1 MKLKRIRLFILFILI
16 INTLF
21 SAAQEKQYDRDTYL
35 AEVGIT
41 GGGSYYIGDA
51 NKQLFYNMQ
60 PSYGILL
67 RYVLNNRIAFRAELN
82 STTIKGD
89 FLYSNSTYKLNN
101 PVYSG
106 DLNAEY
112 NFFDL
117 ERNQFNRFSK
127 IYSPYIFLGLG
138 MMNYSYNH
146 KDRYKPHYA
155 FGMGMKLLLT
165 DRLNL
170 NLQWSNKLLLSSQL
184 EGIPALNNPGN
195 LNGSNF
201 LNNDLLST
209 VTIAVTYSFWTKK
222 CNCLNANAKP

>member
-67 RYVLNNRIAFRAELN
+67 RYVLNNRIALRAELN
-82 STTIKGD
+82 STAIKGD
-89 FLYSNSTYKLNN
+89 FLYSNPTYKLNN
-101 PVYSG
+101 SVYSG
-106 DLNAEY
+106 DVNAEY

-117 ERNQFNRFSK
+117 ENNQLNRFSK
-127 IYSPYIFLGLG
+127 IFSPYIFAGLG

-146 KDRYKPHYA
+146 QNQYKPHFS
-155 FGMGMKLLLT
+155 FGVGMKLLLT

-170 NLQWSNKLLLSSQL
+170 NLQWSNKLLLSDQL
-184 EGIPALNNPGN
+184 EGIPSLNNPGN
-195 LNGSNF
+195 LNGSNI

-209 VTIAVTYSFWTKK
+209 ITVAVTYSFWTKK
-222 CNCLNANAKP
+222 CNCMNSSAKY